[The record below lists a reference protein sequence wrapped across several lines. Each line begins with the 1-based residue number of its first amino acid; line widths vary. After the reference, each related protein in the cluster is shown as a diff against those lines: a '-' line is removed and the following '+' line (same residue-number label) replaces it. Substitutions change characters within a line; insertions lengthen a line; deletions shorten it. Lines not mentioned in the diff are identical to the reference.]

1 MTVSMQKSHAN
12 SHKAAEREDRS
23 FSMTRANVYVLL
35 MIVPIGAAFFLPYW
49 ILWGSFGAGHWNLLM
64 AAAVFLGGVVVHEM
78 LHGLTWIIAGSK
90 PLEAVRIGIQWKS
103 LTPYAHCTEPLDVGA
118 YRWGAA
124 VPGIALGIVPG
135 IAAVALGSP
144 EMLVFGFLFTLA
156 AGGDALILWMLRD
169 VPAGSLVEDHPTRA
183 GCYVIA
189 PDVGLQKQTR
199 LSRRSTDTVSGRA

>member
-1 MTVSMQKSHAN
+1 MTVSMQQSHAN

-23 FSMTRANVYVLL
+23 FSLTRANAYVLL
-35 MIVPIGAAFFLPYW
+35 MIVPIGASFFFPYW
-49 ILWGSFGAGHWNLLM
+49 IVWENFGAGPWNLLI
-64 AAAVFLGGVVVHEM
+64 AAAVFLGGVVVHEA
-78 LHGLTWIIAGSK
+78 LHGITWMIAGNT
-90 PLEAVRIGIQWKS
+90 PINAVRFGIQWKS

-135 IAAVALGSP
+135 IAAIALGSP
-144 EMLVFGFLFTLA
+144 GMLVFGFLFTLA
-156 AGGDALILWMLRD
+156 AGGDALILWVLRD

-189 PDVGLQKQTR
+189 PEVRLQRQTR
-199 LSRRSTDTVSGRA
+199 LPSRPTDTASGRA